1 LWCLPND
8 WGQLSHVLVV
18 SYFLQ
23 IVYFIKPLLIRLHR
37 LLIKKQIISAH
48 SVTNWRLVPNMFVP
62 TRTCWNYL
70 QKALKIHSTNKSVHY
85 IVKIDV
91 AIFFGSLNQHTL
103 VNLLSDYKY
112 PKLLASRL
120 ELILTAF
127 TGQRSSRGI
136 LQGIFPSDLFGTF
149 YMTPIDRFLK
159 EYGVASARYVD
170 DIYVFIE
177 NVDAAEALTRELIP
191 FLRSYDLVLNESKC
205 VVIPKGN
212 LITEEPDLEGLFNK
226 AISEV
231 SKQIKE
237 DEFDVDYG
245 FQSEWKEEDESDDA
259 DKWLMIQLKATE
271 TLFSS
276 IENYP
281 NQEDNIERFCLPLF
295 GKAGSA
301 YAVEHVLD
309 SFKSR
314 PAMAQIYVS
323 YLAKFMAQD
332 KVRQFLVGLWKI
344 FRLQTGKSYGYW
356 LLFFRATSRR
366 STSHGSH
373 EDTQRRQ

>member
-1 LWCLPND
+1 
-8 WGQLSHVLVV
+8 
-18 SYFLQ
+18 
-23 IVYFIKPLLIRLHR
+23 
-37 LLIKKQIISAH
+37 
-48 SVTNWRLVPNMFVP
+48 MFSL
-62 TRTCWNYL
+62 RM
-70 QKALKIHSTNKSVHY
+70 ST
-85 IVKIDV
+85 
-91 AIFFGSLNQHTL
+91 
-103 VNLLSDYKY
+103 
-112 PKLLASRL
+112 
-120 ELILTAF
+120 
-127 TGQRSSRGI
+127 
-136 LQGIFPSDLFGTF
+136 
-149 YMTPIDRFLK
+149 
-159 EYGVASARYVD
+159 
-170 DIYVFIE
+170 
-177 NVDAAEALTRELIP
+177 AEALTRELIP
-191 FLRSYDLVLNESKC
+191 FLRSYGLVLNESKC

-212 LITEEPDLEGLFNK
+212 LITEQPDLEGLFNK

-332 KVRQFLVGLWKI
+332 KVRQFLVGLLADLLLADWQKLWVLAALLQSDPVGDQPVISAMKI
-344 FRLQTGKSYGYW
+344 LKDANRHDALRAAAAIYVGRYGDLDRRKALVTIYAKVSSYIQGAIYYSSRYWFGVERSNAKANWGGHGPINSLLTVALGKK
-356 LLFFRATSRR
+356 
-366 STSHGSH
+366 
-373 EDTQRRQ
+373 DDDP